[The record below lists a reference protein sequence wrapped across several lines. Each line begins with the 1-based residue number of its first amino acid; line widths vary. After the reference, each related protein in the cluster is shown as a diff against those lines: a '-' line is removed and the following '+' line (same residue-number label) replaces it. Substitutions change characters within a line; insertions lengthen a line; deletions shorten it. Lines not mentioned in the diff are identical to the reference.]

1 MSSFD
6 WKFYVG
12 EYEDLRLAG
21 ITNEAAAKNHW
32 IRHGKKEGR
41 ICLRPEVVPE
51 PVVEVVP
58 EPVVKIEVVP
68 VPEPVVEIEVVP
80 VPEPVVEVVEIEV
93 VPEPV
98 VEVVETEEAEE
109 VEESASGSETGE
121 ETTEMEMEIVKD
133 EPVKKTRK
141 PRAKKV

>member
-51 PVVEVVP
+51 
-58 EPVVKIEVVP
+58 P